1 MLCLSGFDML
11 HDVIIGR
18 CHDRSESQKYPIV
31 PSTHSVLMTSSS
43 SLYKHKPKS
52 ETYSAK

>member
-18 CHDRSESQKYPIV
+18 RHDRSESQKYPTV
-31 PSTHSVLMTSSS
+31 PSKHSVLMTSSS